1 MLIPVLA
8 VALSVASVLS
18 NSDANMLRSSDRHF
32 SAEDD
37 CVENAVPIPGEV
49 WSVLKQDT
57 DVQEVL
63 RYQNPP
69 LKVLPKTWF
78 CAAVVHLH
86 RTSGNDL
93 VVQAE
98 GKMTGANV
106 TEFWVFA
113 ASPQGPKLVL
123 KIPAHDLVIRDIE
136 SGGYKIIEASAVTAR
151 HVSTSIYKFDGHKYI
166 LYRRSWH

>member
-1 MLIPVLA
+1 MFIPVLA
-8 VALSVASVLS
+8 VALSVASISPNS
-18 NSDANMLRSSDRHF
+18 NANMSRSSDQHF

-37 CVENAVPIPGEV
+37 CVKNAVPIPGDV

-63 RYQNPP
+63 QHQNPP
-69 LKVLPKTWF
+69 LKVLPRTWF

-86 RTSGNDL
+86 GTSENDL

-98 GKMTGANV
+98 GEMRGANV

-113 ASPQGPKLVL
+113 GAPQGLKLVL
-123 KIPAHDLVIRDIE
+123 KIPAHDLMIRDIE
-136 SGGYKIIEASAVTAR
+136 SGGYKIIEASAATAVR
-151 HVSTSIYKFDGHKYI
+151 VSTLIYKFDGHQYI
-166 LYRRSWH
+166 LYRRGGN